1 MSSLKVLG
9 LAQERQYDS
18 VGGILDPQT
27 PEPHVLFPGPPHF
40 NLPRRGCGKRQ
51 SQEPA
56 VVPNLRKKKCKVT
69 NSELYANVMCL
80 DFVAFG
86 GIFQIFTDKF
96 YNFSCHSK

>member
-1 MSSLKVLG
+1 MNFSNYKIKFFFYLLSSLEALG

-40 NLPRRGCGKRQ
+40 NPPRGGCGKRQ

-56 VVPNLRKKKCKVT
+56 VVPNLRKKK
-69 NSELYANVMCL
+69 NV
-80 DFVAFG
+80 
-86 GIFQIFTDKF
+86 K
-96 YNFSCHSK
+96 

>member
-69 NSELYANVMCL
+69 NSELYANVCTYL
-80 DFVAFG
+80 EW
-86 GIFQIFTDKF
+86 QEKL
-96 YNFSCHSK
+96 